1 MTSRRWRDVRRRLEL
16 PEPDPLG
23 AADRRSPG
31 LLERKARDR
40 GPGGAGLPR
49 RTGTRF
55 VTDIG
60 HPVARSLHNP
70 KIGGHDVARRAR
82 LCRVALITW
91 DRELAEM

>member
-31 LLERKARDR
+31 LLGRKARDR

-55 VTDIG
+55 V
-60 HPVARSLHNP
+60 
-70 KIGGHDVARRAR
+70 
-82 LCRVALITW
+82 
-91 DRELAEM
+91 